1 MDKNKQS
8 INTIVD
14 TIIKAL
20 EQYSP
25 SLSFDKSVQGRIVEV
40 LGSNFYNV
48 QIYEGVYKIP
58 SLSDMTYAV
67 NENVWVTLMQ
77 NDEKNK
83 VISGR
88 RIK

>member
-8 INTIVD
+8 VNVMVD

-25 SLSFDKSVQGRIVEV
+25 SLPFDKSVQGRITEV
-40 LGSNFYNV
+40 LTDNFYNV
-48 QIYEGVYKIP
+48 QIHDGVYKIP

-77 NDEKNK
+77 NNEKNK

-88 RIK
+88 RRK